1 VALSELFQ
9 ENEVAHWLGGYQAKS
24 ARESFEYIR
33 QFAGVVFMTGSEI
46 LDWYNAVA

>member
-1 VALSELFQ
+1 MGRSSNQCGVHIHIDRKLGLF
-9 ENEVAHWLGGYQAKS
+9 
-24 ARESFEYIR
+24 SFSKYYRVSTR